1 MIVATSI
8 PLVAFFVS
16 TQHKEKLMN
25 QQEVV
30 TLMQSATCVQDWYM
44 KAYQV
49 KKACGGYPPY
59 WNATTIPTELAGREP
74 EKVEEYKTVAKVEDR
89 QGSLAMIVFALV
101 ALAAA
106 VVIPLFV

>member
-1 MIVATSI
+1 
-8 PLVAFFVS
+8 
-16 TQHKEKLMN
+16 MN

-74 EKVEEYKTVAKVEDR
+74 EKVEEYKKPAAKVEDR